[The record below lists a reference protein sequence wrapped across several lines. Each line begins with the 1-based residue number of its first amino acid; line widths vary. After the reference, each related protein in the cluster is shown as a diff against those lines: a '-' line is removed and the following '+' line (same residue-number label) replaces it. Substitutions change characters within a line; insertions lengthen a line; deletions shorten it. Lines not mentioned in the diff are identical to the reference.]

1 MNTRR
6 LDVCL
11 IGAGPRGLAVL
22 ERICANAE
30 EVAPGTDVTVHVV
43 DPFPPG
49 AGRVWRTTQPRRL
62 LTNTVAS
69 QTTVF
74 TDESVEMAGPLVQG
88 PSLYE
93 WARFLALGLEDED
106 GPDCPESVLA
116 EARALTPDSYPTRAF
131 CGYYLGWVFQRV
143 RNTAPRQVTV
153 VVHRARAVALR
164 DESPGGSQWARLEN
178 GIVLTGLHAVVM
190 AQGHLPLRS
199 TTRERRLTAFA
210 DRHGLRYIPPANP
223 ADVDLSDIRSDDHV
237 ALLGLGLNFFD
248 YMALFTEGR
257 GGTYRRR
264 EGRLV
269 YVPSG
274 LEPRLSAGSR
284 RGLPF
289 HARGE
294 NQKGPHGRHTPLL
307 LTPEVIKDLRTRS
320 ETGRGLDFRTAIWP
334 LVAKEVETVY
344 YTTLLTARGR
354 TEEAER
360 LRAEYPA
367 APAGSTEESRALAAA
382 GIGPADRWDWE
393 RVARPF
399 EGQSFASPRDFQ
411 DWLLGYLRAD
421 VDAALAG
428 NVDGPLKAALDV
440 LRDVRNEVRLLVDH
454 GGLAGSSH
462 RDDLDGWYTPLNAF
476 LSIGPPARRIEE
488 AVALIEAGV
497 LRVLGPDT
505 TARQDAENGVFVLDS
520 ARVPGSRCEANVLVD
535 ARLPAVDL
543 RTTADPL
550 LTSLLEQGQC
560 RPHVL
565 TGDDGVH
572 YETGGL
578 AVSPCPFH
586 LLDARGAPHPRRFA
600 YGVPTESVHWATA
613 AGIRP
618 GVNSVTLGDADAL
631 ARTLLL
637 LGTAP
642 NPSIENA
649 EVVVP

>member
-30 EVAPGTDVTVHVV
+30 EVAPGTEVTVHVV

-74 TDESVEMAGPLVQG
+74 TDESVEMAGPLVRG

-131 CGYYLGWVFQRV
+131 CGYYLRWVFQRV

-153 VVHRARAVALR
+153 VAHRTRAVALR
-164 DESPGGSQWARLEN
+164 DESPGGTQWVRLEN
-178 GIVLTGLHAVVM
+178 GIVLTALHAVVM

-199 TTRERRLTAFA
+199 TTREARLSVFA
-210 DRHGLRYIPPANP
+210 DRHGLRYIAPANP
-223 ADVDLSDIRSDDHV
+223 ADVDLSGVRSDDRV

-264 EGRLV
+264 EGKLV

-294 NQKGPHGRHTPLL
+294 NQKGPHGRHIPFL
-307 LTPEVIKDLRTRS
+307 LTPKTLADLRARAETR
-320 ETGRGLDFRTAIWP
+320 GGLDFRAAIWP

-344 YTTLLTARGR
+344 YATLLTARGR
-354 TEEAER
+354 AEEAER
-360 LRAEYPA
+360 LRAAYPA
-367 APAGSTEESRALAAA
+367 AAAGGAEEERLLAAA
-382 GIGPADRWDWE
+382 GIGPGERWDWE
-393 RVARPF
+393 RLARPF
-399 EGQSFASPRDFQ
+399 DGLSFASPEEFK
-411 DWLLGYLRAD
+411 DWLLGHLRAD

-454 GGLAGSSH
+454 GGLAGASH

-488 AVALIEAGV
+488 AVALIEAGI
-497 LRVLGPDT
+497 LEVLGPDT
-505 TARQDAENGVFVLDS
+505 TARAHAEEGVFVLES
-520 ARVPGSRCEANVLVD
+520 ARVPGSRRAANVLVD

-550 LTSLLEQGQC
+550 LTSLLERGRC

-565 TGDDGVH
+565 TGADGVR

-578 AVSPCPFH
+578 AVSPRPFH
-586 LLDARGAPHPRRFA
+586 LLDAGGVPHPRRFA

-618 GVNSVTLGDADAL
+618 GVNSVTLADADAMARGLL
-631 ARTLLL
+631 A
-637 LGTAP
+637 LGGVGDVSVET
-642 NPSIENA
+642 A